1 MEIGIYIR
9 FFLALCF
16 TLSLIGIV
24 YWLAK
29 RFGLNRITGKVNAG
43 DRIGILEIRQIDS
56 RHKLVLIRCDTT
68 EHLILISPEGGVLL
82 ENIGEYK
89 RRKTTFDDH
98 LMRND

>member
-1 MEIGIYIR
+1 MGVYLR
-9 FFLALCF
+9 FFVALIF

-56 RHKLVLIRCDTT
+56 RHKLVLIRRDTA
-68 EHLILISPEGGVLL
+68 EHLILLSPEGGRLL
-82 ENIGEYK
+82 ENINEGK
-89 RRKTTFDDH
+89 KQKTTFDDH
-98 LMRND
+98 LKKND